1 MRPIRPSHAPKI
13 VNRIG
18 FLSWGYS
25 DLEAEFLDVGVK
37 DQCVGCDRDFDTQRR
52 LNEEFIDGV
61 DGSNIGDGSSDSHI
75 FFEEWNRDGRQVEI

>member
-1 MRPIRPSHAPKI
+1 MSAISPSQAPKI

-18 FLSWGYS
+18 FVSCG
-25 DLEAEFLDVGVK
+25 DNDFEAEFLNIGVK

-52 LNEEFIDGV
+52 LNDEFIDGV

-75 FFEEWNRDGRQVEI
+75 FL